1 MNLQPSEI
9 DALAERIVGELLA
22 RKGPPAPNRNNTV
35 CSNCVGNCV
44 KQCAFKL
51 DDFIA
56 AGAARLGASLGVG
69 TPKPGIAAFIDHTL
83 LKADATEREV
93 DQLCAEAAQHGFA
106 SVCVNPVFIERCRRN
121 LANTS
126 VKTCTVI
133 GFPLG
138 ATLSRVKA
146 AEARLAQELG
156 AEELDMVIPV
166 GLLKSGRHDLVAE
179 DIAAVVAACTA
190 GNVLKVIIETC
201 LLTDDEKRAA
211 CRIAAAAG
219 ADYVKTSTG
228 FAGGGAT
235 AHDVALMRAEV
246 GPVLGVKASGGVK
259 DLAAVQ
265 AMVAAGATRI
275 GASAGV
281 RIVKEASA

>member
-1 MNLQPSEI
+1 MSLDAASI
-9 DALAERIVGELLA
+9 DALAERIVADLLA
-22 RKGPPAPNRNNTV
+22 RQSGASPRESV

-44 KQCAFKL
+44 RQCAFKL

-56 AGAARLGASLGVG
+56 AGAARIGAAPGVG
-69 TPKPGIAAFIDHTL
+69 APKPGLAAFIDHTL
-83 LKADATEREV
+83 LKPDARESEI

-121 LANTS
+121 LAGTK

-138 ATLSRVKA
+138 ATLTQVKA
-146 AEARLAQELG
+146 AEARAAQDLG

-166 GLLKSGRHDLVAE
+166 GLLKSGRHDLVQA
-179 DIAAVVAACTA
+179 DIAAVVAVRGPNT
-190 GNVLKVIIETC
+190 VVKVIIETC

-246 GPVLGVKASGGVK
+246 GPSVGVKASGGVK
-259 DLAAVQ
+259 DLAAMQ
-265 AMVAAGATRI
+265 TLLAAGATRI

-281 RIVKEASA
+281 RIVKELAS

>member
-1 MNLQPSEI
+1 MKLDPAQL
-9 DALAERIVGELLA
+9 DGLAEHIVSALMAQRAATRRE
-22 RKGPPAPNRNNTV
+22 TV
-35 CSNCVGNCV
+35 CGNCVGNCV

-51 DDFIA
+51 EDFIA
-56 AGAARLGASLGVG
+56 AGASRLGASLGVG
-69 TPKPGIAAFIDHTL
+69 DPPPGVAALIDHTL
-83 LKADATEREV
+83 LKPDAKESEI
-93 DQLCAEAAQHGFA
+93 DQLCAEAGEHGFA
-106 SVCVNPVFIERCRRN
+106 SVCVNPVYVGRCRTN
-121 LANTS
+121 LAGTG

-138 ATLSRVKA
+138 ATFSEVKA
-146 AEARLAQELG
+146 AEARRAQELG
-156 AEELDMVIPV
+156 AEEIDMVIPV
-166 GLLKSGRHDLVAE
+166 GLLKSGRQDLVAA
-179 DIAAVVAACTA
+179 DIAAVVATRNA
-190 GNVLKVIIETC
+190 GNVVKVIIETC

-246 GPVLGVKASGGVK
+246 GPAMGVKASGGVK

-265 AMVAAGATRI
+265 AMIAAGATRI

-281 RIVKEASA
+281 RIVKEACA

>member
-1 MNLQPSEI
+1 MSLDAASI
-9 DALAERIVGELLA
+9 DALAERIVADLLA
-22 RKGPPAPNRNNTV
+22 RQSGASPRESV
-35 CSNCVGNCV
+35 CSNCIGNCV
-44 KQCAFKL
+44 RQCAFKL

-56 AGAARLGASLGVG
+56 AGAARIGAAPGVG
-69 TPKPGIAAFIDHTL
+69 APKPGLAAFIDHTL
-83 LKADATEREV
+83 LKPDARESEI

-106 SVCVNPVFIERCRRN
+106 SVCVNPVFIERCHRN
-121 LANTS
+121 LAGTK

-138 ATLSRVKA
+138 ATLTQVKA
-146 AEARLAQELG
+146 AEARAAQDLG
-156 AEELDMVIPV
+156 AEELDMAIPV
-166 GLLKSGRHDLVAE
+166 GLLKSGRHDLVQA
-179 DIAAVVAACTA
+179 DIAAVVAVRGPNT
-190 GNVLKVIIETC
+190 VVKVIIETC

-246 GPVLGVKASGGVK
+246 GPSVGVKASGGVK
-259 DLAAVQ
+259 DLAAMQ
-265 AMVAAGATRI
+265 ALLAAGATRI

-281 RIVKEASA
+281 RIVKELAS